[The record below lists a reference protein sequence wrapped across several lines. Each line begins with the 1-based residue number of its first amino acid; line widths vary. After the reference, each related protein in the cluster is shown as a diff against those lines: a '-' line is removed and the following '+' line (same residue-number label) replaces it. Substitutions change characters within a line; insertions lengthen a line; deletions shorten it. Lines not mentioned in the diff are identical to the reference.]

1 MSVTKQG
8 FSTGS
13 DTNICTPPPPL
24 TCRNCGLSRDDLGKR
39 LPHGWK
45 RQSDFVYCP
54 ACWQSLYL
62 LRAIILPVAS
72 PLDCGWQELRVMLHG
87 MWAATTRAS
96 NWLVTELYSRD
107 IKRGDQPRMPPMPNV
122 YLYPEARE
130 RFPTLP
136 SRAIAS
142 LEQKVKRSYRAKRY
156 ETIWTCSASLPT
168 YRYPSPFSIPSQGWT
183 IHEEDSAPVIK
194 LRIGSQDLRLRLKSG
209 PRYSYQMESIAQ
221 ILSGEAVRSEL
232 SIYQRANEIV
242 CKLMA
247 WLPRQVVGE
256 QRSGVLTVRTASDA
270 LLVAVNARDEKIW
283 AYNGDQLRR
292 WQAEHRTQLQRW
304 AEDSKAEFRP
314 SPPFAERRSNA
325 SRKYRDRM
333 STACHSVA
341 ALVVNYAI
349 RRKFAAVRYDDSYR
363 GYCQQFPWF
372 ELKLKI
378 TQKCDAAGLRFE
390 HAANGIESAYSDVT
404 DSSEVSDICATG

>member
-1 MSVTKQG
+1 
-8 FSTGS
+8 
-13 DTNICTPPPPL
+13 
-24 TCRNCGLSRDDLGKR
+24 
-39 LPHGWK
+39 
-45 RQSDFVYCP
+45 
-54 ACWQSLYL
+54 
-62 LRAIILPVAS
+62 
-72 PLDCGWQELRVMLHG
+72 MLHG